1 MVFTRYT
8 EHELA
13 ELPTLTEGHTQDL
26 KVDEG
31 DWRVWLDRTGGD
43 FPVQYEVRIAGR
55 WFPCEP
61 SEADGGYGWF
71 VMR

>member
-1 MVFTRYT
+1 MIFTRYN

-13 ELPTLTEGHTQDL
+13 DLPTLMEGYAQDL

-31 DWRVWLDRTGGD
+31 DWRVWLDRTGED
-43 FPVQYEVRIAGR
+43 FPVHYELRISGR
-55 WFPCEP
+55 WFSVQP
-61 SEADGGYGWF
+61 ARVDGDYGWF

>member
-31 DWRVWLDRTGGD
+31 DWRVWLDRTGED

-55 WFPCEP
+55 RFPCEP

>member
-31 DWRVWLDRTGGD
+31 DWRVWLDRTGED
-43 FPVQYEVRIAGR
+43 FPVQYEVRIGGR
-55 WFPCEP
+55 WYPVQP
-61 SEADGGYGWF
+61 SADDGDYDWF